1 MAKRTATAKAE
12 ALQEI
17 RQRLTSDIRPGQ
29 VRFSSIIL
37 EKPGSEGQRPAI
49 RIGGNVIFCLGVFPD
64 PPMDILGHLFHEDSG
79 AFLAELQTA
88 VQSLSEHQ
96 LKCSFVLPPDL
107 PSASVCLVIEGRWP
121 NQAAGCEMSF
131 DVGS

>member
-1 MAKRTATAKAE
+1 MAKRTATKAE
-12 ALQEI
+12 TLQEI
-17 RQRLTSDIRPGQ
+17 RHRLTSDTRPGQ

-37 EKPGSEGQRPAI
+37 EKPGSEGQRPAVHT
-49 RIGGNVIFCLGVFPD
+49 GGNVIFCLGVFPD
-64 PPMDILGHLFHEDSG
+64 PPMDVLGHLFHEDSG
-79 AFLAELQTA
+79 AFLAELQTT

-107 PSASVCLVIEGRWP
+107 PSASLCLAIEGRWL

>member
-64 PPMDILGHLFHEDSG
+64 PPMDVLGHLFQEDSG
-79 AFLAELQTA
+79 TFLAELQTTA
-88 VQSLSEHQ
+88 QNLSEHQ

-107 PSASVCLVIEGRWP
+107 PSASLCLAIEGRWL